1 MMIFPFPDDL
11 GPDDLCS
18 VMEAI
23 FSVHPK
29 WYNIG
34 LKLHISFMTLNG
46 IKANFKMTDECLR
59 EMLIQWLTRTS
70 PPPSWSGLVEA
81 LSSVLVGEKR
91 LAEQIHTQYCVPHD
105 VTDSGDVETGTI
117 GMNMYMHYNVY
128 IYIVLYILY
137 IHVCMYITCTCYIY
151 YMPIYIHAHVHT
163 QYLRFQ
169 ESGKSA
175 LTCILM

>member
-1 MMIFPFPDDL
+1 MIFPFPDDL

-34 LKLHISFMTLNG
+34 LKLHISFTTLNS
-46 IKANFKMTDECLR
+46 IKANSRTTDECLR
-59 EMLIQWLTRTS
+59 EMLIQWLTRIS

-81 LSSVLVGEKR
+81 LSSVLVGEGI

-105 VTDSGDVETGTI
+105 VAESGDVETGTI

-128 IYIVLYILY
+128 IYIVLYIYMSACTL
-137 IHVCMYITCTCYIY
+137 HVHTCTCPYTQSTRGFRNQERV
-151 YMPIYIHAHVHT
+151 HSHV
-163 QYLRFQ
+163 Y
-169 ESGKSA
+169 
-175 LTCILM
+175 